1 MPTSNSYDWS
11 ATRADIIQGALR
23 KIGALGDWE
32 TPTNEQV
39 TVSAAALQALIKA
52 WQADGMQVWVMKEQT
67 IGSTNLASGSVNIGI
82 GQTVNIA
89 KPLKVTQAFLRRGDI
104 DTPLDIW
111 DRHNYNT
118 LINHGITG
126 TPTIVYYQPLVDY
139 GVLKCYP
146 RPDAATQAA
155 TSVVIHYQAMYD
167 DMDSDSNTLALPPE
181 WTEAVIYGLA
191 VRLAPEY
198 GLSINERQQLK
209 LEAREFKEIAL
220 GFGTEEGS
228 LYIQPG

>member
-1 MPTSNSYDWS
+1 MATSGSYDWV
-11 ATRADIIQGALR
+11 ATRGDIIKSALR
-23 KIGALGDWE
+23 KVGALGDWE
-32 TPTNEQV
+32 NPTAEQ
-39 TVSAAALQALIKA
+39 TAAGALALQPLIKA
-52 WQADGMQVWVMKEQT
+52 WQADGMPVWAIKEQV
-67 IGSTNLASGSVNIGI
+67 IGSTNLASGAVNIGL

-89 KPLKVTQAFLRRGDI
+89 KPLKVTQAMLRRGDI
-104 DTPLDIW
+104 DSPLDIW

-118 LINHGITG
+118 LVNHAITG
-126 TPTIVYYQPLVDY
+126 TPTIVYYQPLLDY

-155 TSVVIHYQAMYD
+155 TSVVITYQAMFE
-167 DMDSDSNTLALPPE
+167 DMDSDSNDLSLPPE

-209 LEAREFKEIAL
+209 MEAKEAKDLAL
-220 GFGTEEGS
+220 SFGTEEGS

>member
-1 MPTSNSYDWS
+1 MATSNSYDWK
-11 ATRADIIQGALR
+11 ATRADIITGALR

-32 TPTNEQV
+32 TASNEKI
-39 TVSAAALQALIKA
+39 TAGAAALQPLIKA
-52 WQADGMQVWVMKEQT
+52 WQADGMPVWTIKEQV
-67 IGSTNLASGSVNIGI
+67 IGSTNLASGAVNIGL

-89 KPLKVTQAFLRRGDI
+89 KPLKVTQAMLRRGDI
-104 DTPLDIW
+104 DSPLDIW

-118 LINHGITG
+118 LVNHAITG
-126 TPTIVYYQPLVDY
+126 TPTIVYYQPLLDY

-155 TSVVIHYQAMYD
+155 TSVVITYQAMFE
-167 DMDSDSNTLALPPE
+167 DMDSDSNDLSLPPE

-209 LEAREFKEIAL
+209 MEAKEAKDLAL
-220 GFGTEEGS
+220 SFGTEEGS